1 MKLKKFMFLVVV
13 SLGVMIL
20 MSTTCK
26 KDDDP
31 SGCSGVASA
40 TATGEISQSFC
51 FDEVTSFNYDPENYI
66 SFWAKETSTD
76 YGFDMSVYARDGQ
89 NVTTGTYQCGPDNP
103 GFVELI
109 TSHDG
114 DFYKSKSGTVT
125 ITSANATSMSGSFNV
140 VCEGYYNKKTIN
152 FSGTFSN

>member
-1 MKLKKFMFLVVV
+1 MKIKKLLFLVVISV
-13 SLGVMIL
+13 GIMTL
-20 MSTTCK
+20 MSTTCDK
-26 KDDDP
+26 VEDP
-31 SGCSGVASA
+31 AGCSGVASA

-51 FDEVTSFNYDPENYI
+51 FDEVTSFTYDPENRL

-76 YGFDMSVYARDGQ
+76 YGFDFSIYAQ
-89 NVTTGTYQCGPDNP
+89 NDQSITPGTYQCGPDNP

-109 TSHDG
+109 TAQDG
-114 DFYKSKSGTVT
+114 DFYKSQSGTIT
-125 ITSANATSMSGSFNV
+125 ISSANQTSMSGSFNV

>member
-1 MKLKKFMFLVVV
+1 MKLKKLMFLVVV

-31 SGCSGVASA
+31 AGCSGVASA

-51 FDEVTSFNYDPENYI
+51 FDVVTTYKYDPANYI
-66 SFWAKETSTD
+66 SFWARETSSD
-76 YGFDMSVYARDGQ
+76 FGFDLSVYAQNDQ
-89 NVTTGTYQCGPDNP
+89 NVTPGTYQCGPDNP

-109 TSHDG
+109 TAMDG
-114 DFYKSKSGTVT
+114 DFYKSQSGTIT
-125 ITSANATSMSGSFNV
+125 ISSANESSISGSFNV
-140 VCEGYYNKKTIN
+140 VAEGYYNKKTIN

>member
-1 MKLKKFMFLVVV
+1 MKLKKLVYLVVI
-13 SLGVMIL
+13 SLGIMTL

-31 SGCSGVASA
+31 AGCSGVASA
-40 TATGEISQSFC
+40 TSTGEISQSFC
-51 FDEVTSFNYDPENYI
+51 FDIVTSYHYDPVNYI
-66 SFWAKETSTD
+66 SFWARETSSD
-76 YGFDMSVYARDGQ
+76 YGFDISVYAQ
-89 NVTTGTYQCGPDNP
+89 NDQSITPGTYQCGSDNP

-125 ITSANATSMSGSFNV
+125 ITSANETSISGSFNV
-140 VCEGYYNKKTIN
+140 VAEGYYNKKTIN